1 MFAQD
6 LTKWHL
12 DFVSPNVAKD
22 VLDQSK
28 LRIIGRHSSENTVC
42 GENFKQNCQIYQQNL
57 HRMKKFASEMHCIFY
72 MMS

>member
-22 VLDQSK
+22 VPNQSK
-28 LRIIGRHSSENTVC
+28 LRIIDRNSRESQYGAIH
-42 GENFKQNCQIYQQNL
+42 K
-57 HRMKKFASEMHCIFY
+57 
-72 MMS
+72 

>member
-22 VLDQSK
+22 VPDQSK
-28 LRIIGRHSSENTVC
+28 LRIIVRHIRKTQYAEIILNKIAKYINKTYAGEKVC
-42 GENFKQNCQIYQQNL
+42 VRG
-57 HRMKKFASEMHCIFY
+57 A
-72 MMS
+72 